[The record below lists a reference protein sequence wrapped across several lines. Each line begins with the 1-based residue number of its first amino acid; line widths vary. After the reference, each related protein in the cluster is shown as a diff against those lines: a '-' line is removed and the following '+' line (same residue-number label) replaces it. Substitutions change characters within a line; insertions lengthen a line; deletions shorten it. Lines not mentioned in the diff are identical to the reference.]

1 MTVSTA
7 PAKSAHRE
15 ITAPQQH
22 VELDIVGMHC
32 ASCTARVENA
42 LLAVTGVHDARVN
55 LANERAYCT
64 IAPTLTQAQLAQV
77 IEEAGFAVA
86 SPDELLGH
94 ERSAAADETRQTLR
108 AAIIAGLLTAPVFFL
123 EMGGH
128 LYPPLQAWLAIYL
141 SDSLN
146 HLLQAVLITVVL
158 AWPGR
163 VFFSAG
169 IAALA
174 RLTPDMNSLVALGTG
189 AAWLYSICVLAFTGW
204 FPEGTSHVYFES
216 AGVVVTLVLLGRF
229 FESKAKY
236 QAGSAVRAMLNLQ
249 PDSALMWDGEA
260 YVATTISTIPVGA
273 KILVKPGE
281 TIAVD
286 GKVVEGSSFVN
297 EAMFSGEPI
306 PVAKHVDDS
315 VTGGTLNTNGALV
328 VVATRTG
335 ADTALAKIIAA
346 VEYAQAAK
354 LPIQGFTDRVV
365 QWFVPTVLVIALLT
379 FVVWI
384 TLAGTQ
390 ALDLALLSAVAVLIV
405 ACPCALGLATPT
417 SILVGTGIAAK
428 RGIIFRHGDALQI
441 LSEVDVVAF
450 DKTGTLTVGQPELT
464 ELSVAGEWDSTL
476 VLGMAASVEQSSE
489 HPLAQSIVEAA
500 QQRGLTLSPVEK
512 FESQPGFGVS
522 GFVSG
527 QRVVVGSRRML
538 VQAQIDTD
546 LLDKESLD
554 FAGQGH
560 SVLWVAIDDRLAG
573 VIAVSDTIKVSAGAL
588 LRDLASHKLQTVVL
602 SGDNLAA
609 VQNVATELNITDVF
623 AELLPTDK
631 VDVLTGLQQ
640 QGKRVAFV
648 GDGINDAPALA
659 QADVGIALGCG
670 TDVAIESADVVVSGD
685 ALDGVS
691 EAFALSRGV
700 MTNIKQNLF
709 WAFIY
714 NLLLIPVAAG
724 LLYPFLGLQL
734 SPALAAVAMA
744 LSSLF
749 VVSNALRLNYIN
761 LFQSERIERTA
772 VEG

>member
-1 MTVSTA
+1 
-7 PAKSAHRE
+7 
-15 ITAPQQH
+15 
-22 VELDIVGMHC
+22 MHC
-32 ASCTARVENA
+32 ASCTARVEGA
-42 LLAVTGVHDARVN
+42 LLAVPGVFDARVN

-64 IAPTLTQAQLAQV
+64 VAPTLTHAHLAQV
-77 IEEAGFAVA
+77 VEQAGFAVVSA
-86 SPDELLGH
+86 DELQADEQG
-94 ERSAAADETRQTLR
+94 AAANETRQTLR

-128 LYPPLQAWLAIYL
+128 LYPPLQAWLAVYL
-141 SDSLN
+141 PAPGN
-146 HLLQAVLITVVL
+146 HLLQAGLITMVL

-163 VFFSAG
+163 IFFSAG
-169 IAALA
+169 MAAVV

-189 AAWLYSICVLAFTGW
+189 AAWLYSICVLFFPGW

-249 PDSALMWDGEA
+249 PDSALMWNGED
-260 YVATTISTIPVGA
+260 YVATAIKAIPVGA

-286 GKVVEGSSFVN
+286 GTVVEGSSFVN
-297 EAMFSGEPI
+297 EAMFTGEPL
-306 PVAKHVDDS
+306 PVAKHVSDG
-315 VTGGTLNTNGALV
+315 VTGGTLNTNGSLV

-365 QWFVPTVLVIALLT
+365 KWFVPAVLLIALLT
-379 FVVWI
+379 FVLWL
-384 TLAGTQ
+384 TLAG
-390 ALDLALLSAVAVLIV
+390 AGAMDLALLSAVAVLIV

-428 RGIIFRHGDALQI
+428 RGIVFRHGDALQI
-441 LSEVDVVAF
+441 LNEVDIVAF
-450 DKTGTLTVGQPELT
+450 DKTGTLTLGKPKLT
-464 ELSVAGEWDSTL
+464 ELAVTEEWDSSE
-476 VLGMAASVEQSSE
+476 VLRMAAAVEQSSE
-489 HPLAQSIVEAA
+489 HPLGQSVVEAA
-500 QQRGLTLSPVEK
+500 QARGLTLSAVK
-512 FESQPGFGVS
+512 DFAAQPGYGVS
-522 GFVSG
+522 GVVAG
-527 QRVVVGSRRML
+527 RQVVVGSRRML
-538 VQAQIDTD
+538 ERADIDTA
-546 LLDKESLD
+546 LLDKKATAL
-554 FAGQGH
+554 AGQGH
-560 SVLWVAIDDRLAG
+560 SLLWVAVDVRLAA
-573 VIAVSDTIKVSAGAL
+573 VIAVSDTIKDSAAAML
-588 LRDLASHKLQTVVL
+588 HELAREHRKTIVL

-609 VQNVATELNITDVF
+609 VQSVAAQLDITEVYAD
-623 AELLPTDK
+623 LLPRDK
-631 VDVLTGLQQ
+631 VEVLAGLQA

-659 QADVGIALGCG
+659 QVDVGIALGVG
-670 TDVAIESADVVVSGD
+670 TDVAIESADVVVSGEG
-685 ALDGVS
+685 LHGVS
-691 EAFALSRGV
+691 EAFAVSRAV

-724 LLYPFLGLQL
+724 LLYPFSGVQL
-734 SPALAAVAMA
+734 SPVLAAVAMA

-749 VVSNALRLNYIN
+749 VVSNALRLNYMR
-761 LFQSERIERTA
+761 LFP
-772 VEG
+772 G